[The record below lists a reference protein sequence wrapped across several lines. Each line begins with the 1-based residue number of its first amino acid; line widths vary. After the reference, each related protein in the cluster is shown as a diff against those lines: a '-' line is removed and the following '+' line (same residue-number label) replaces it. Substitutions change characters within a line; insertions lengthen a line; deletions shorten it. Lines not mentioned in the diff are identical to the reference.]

1 MNFVNLFYFNLISVW
16 NDTLCHFKRSIKSG
30 IENGIEVILKLLSN
44 DVGDSNDE
52 NNFPHKFLLTNT
64 QVSKLR
70 KAFADD
76 SSSNIN

>member
-1 MNFVNLFYFNLISVW
+1 MISVW
-16 NDTLCHFKRSIKSG
+16 NDTLYHFKRSIKSG

-44 DVGDSNDE
+44 DVCDSNDE

-76 SSSNIN
+76 SSSDMN